1 MFDAELLKPQNRLP
15 KGLSWA
21 EATEEEFPELA
32 PMCEK
37 QRLIIFAHF
46 VYCLTHKSN
55 ACYGLTVAELAWL
68 QSGVDR
74 LKMADPPRRKKIK
87 KQQHAPASRA
97 LWDVQQHCCARF
109 RRGAEKLT
117 ACSSRSGLMHPRANR
132 VARQQTRHRHSSTA
146 QHLQV
151 YFLMTILATD
161 II

>member
-109 RRGAEKLT
+109 RMGRRKTGCLLVAVRADASQGE
-117 ACSSRSGLMHPRANR
+117 SRREAADETPPQQHRAAFAGLLPHDHPRN
-132 VARQQTRHRHSSTA
+132 
-146 QHLQV
+146 
-151 YFLMTILATD
+151 
-161 II
+161 